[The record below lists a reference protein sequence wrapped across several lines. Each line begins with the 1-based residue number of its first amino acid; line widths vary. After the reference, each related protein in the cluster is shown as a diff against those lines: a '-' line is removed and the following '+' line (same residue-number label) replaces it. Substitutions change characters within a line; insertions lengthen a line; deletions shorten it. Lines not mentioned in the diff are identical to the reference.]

1 MHMFFPLNSDLMKDP
16 LVKMNHHYFDLLFLL
31 VGVLLPTVTGVLVT
45 YHSWIDCFLI
55 CYTIKH
61 VLVLQVASLLN
72 SYAHLFGDKP
82 YNEKMWA
89 RDDSWLAKFTLG
101 EGYHK

>member
-1 MHMFFPLNSDLMKDP
+1 MKDP
-16 LVKMNHHYFDLLFLL
+16 LVRLNHHYFDLLFIL
-31 VGVLLPTVTGVLVT
+31 VGVILPTATGYLVT
-45 YHSWIDCFLI
+45 SGSLVDSFVI
-55 CYTIKH
+55 CYAIKH